1 MLRVHVHPRDPFP
14 LKIMQVD
21 PHYVHCQG
29 SDRSRQAVFL
39 LQGYGGVMFTL
50 TRDQARKLDQLAIHR
65 LGMPGLLLMENA
77 ARGATAVILSWSQSQ
92 LHQADSMRV
101 VIVCGAGNNGGDGL
115 AIARHLDMA
124 GVQVS
129 VYLTRPPED
138 FSGDAGVNLK
148 IARNLGLPIHIIS
161 QNGPDD
167 AAIAQWKHAN
177 LLIDAILGTGFNGH
191 LRSPLDRIITAIN
204 RTHEQGGMKIVA
216 IDLPSGLDAD
226 TGQPSQPTIMADLTI
241 TLAARKQGFA
251 ASSAQ
256 PFLGQVVVSDIGLPS
271 RLIQEAMQMES

>member
-1 MLRVHVHPRDPFP
+1 M
-14 LKIMQVD
+14 
-21 PHYVHCQG
+21 
-29 SDRSRQAVFL
+29 FL

-92 LHQADSMRV
+92 LHQTDSMRV

-148 IARNLGLPIHIIS
+148 IARNLGLPIHIIG
-161 QNGPDD
+161 QNGLDD

-177 LLIDAILGTGFNGH
+177 LLIDAILGTGFTGH